1 MKYFVLV
8 FDGMADRKN
17 DALGGKT
24 PMEVAKK
31 PTLDALSKTA
41 RVGTVLNV
49 PEGLKPESDTAN
61 LAILSYDPLIYSK

>member
-31 PTLDALSKTA
+31 TTLDTLAKTA
-41 RVGTVLNV
+41 KVGTVLNV
-49 PEGLKPESDTAN
+49 PQSLKPESDTAQ
-61 LAILSYDPLIYSK
+61 L